1 MEVIRYRILN
11 KLTRAIARKRLLL
24 SQMNLPKLN
33 AEYWDSRWQQRDT
46 GWDIGYAAP
55 AIAQFID
62 TLEDKTLK
70 ILIPG
75 CGNGYEAEYLH
86 LKGFTNVFIADFSKT
101 ALDSFGQR
109 VQGFPKEH
117 LLCADFFTLDNGPY
131 DLIIEQT
138 FFCAINPD
146 LRDQYVQKMHE
157 LLKPAGRLAG
167 LLFNDKLNTDH
178 PPFGGY
184 QDEYVKRFTP
194 RFDILSMEKCL
205 NSIPPRAE
213 RELWFELRK
222 RIFACNL

>member
-1 MEVIRYRILN
+1 MEVIRDRILN
-11 KLTRAIARKRLLL
+11 NLTHTTEPKRLLISHMDL
-24 SQMNLPKLN
+24 TKLN
-33 AEYWDSRWQQRDT
+33 AEYWDSRWQQQDT

-55 AIAQFID
+55 AIVQFMD

-86 LKGFTNVFIADFSKT
+86 QKGFTNVFIADFSQT

-109 VQGFPKEH
+109 VHGFPKEH

-146 LRDQYVQKMHE
+146 LRDQYVKKMHE
-157 LLKPAGRLAG
+157 LLKPDGRLAG
-167 LLFNDKLNTDH
+167 LLFNDELNKDH
-178 PPFGGY
+178 PPFGG
-184 QDEYVKRFTP
+184 DKEEYVKRFTSH
-194 RFDILSMEKCL
+194 FDILTMEKCS

-222 RIFACNL
+222 KI

>member
-1 MEVIRYRILN
+1 MN
-11 KLTRAIARKRLLL
+11 NLTPTTEPKRLLI
-24 SQMNLPKLN
+24 SHMNLPKLN
-33 AEYWDSRWQQRDT
+33 AEYWDLRWQQNDT

-86 LKGFTNVFIADFSKT
+86 QKGFINVFIADFSQT

-109 VQGFPKEH
+109 VHDFPKEH

-146 LRDQYVQKMHE
+146 LRDKYVLKMHE
-157 LLKPAGRLAG
+157 LLKPEGRLAG
-167 LLFNDKLNTDH
+167 LLFNDELNKDH
-178 PPFGGY
+178 PPFGGNKE
-184 QDEYVKRFTP
+184 EYMKRFTSH
-194 RFDILSMEKCL
+194 FDILSMEKCA

-222 RIFACNL
+222 KI